1 MAVIAQCGGLMLGDT
16 LENVGG
22 QVTIKPMA
30 NQAASEETTSPT
42 VAEFNALLAKLK
54 AAGFMEADA

>member
-1 MAVIAQCGGLMLGDT
+1 MSVIAQCGGLMLGDT
-16 LENVGG
+16 LDNVGG